1 MEFEKDA
8 SNPLFKDVYDT
19 NLAKFFNTD
28 NNCTTGWMKIG
39 DLETGSIITVN
50 FKTMPYSANQ
60 YMYSDPFLIYDLSVE
75 INSKGKLETVQIV
88 KPEDVLLSKKIFLPL
103 F

>member
-8 SNPLFKDVYDT
+8 SNPLFPDCNT
-19 NLAKFFNTD
+19 SFAKFFNTD
-28 NNCTTGWMKIG
+28 NNCTTGFMKMG
-39 DLETGSIITVN
+39 DLETGSLVTLN

-60 YMYSDPFLIYDLSVE
+60 FMFSDPFLVYSLTAE
-75 INSKGKLETVQIV
+75 IISKGKTETIEVIS
-88 KPEDVLLSKKIFLPL
+88 PEEVLKTKRPFIPL